1 MLAQQPVPP
10 YPPRTVFR
18 RRQLGPKA
26 APRIGPQTLLHL
38 KQPGTHR
45 IGMHVVAGR
54 AQVFDAYFAGIAQ
67 NAVGNRCPGQARN
80 RTFYG
85 LIPL

>member
-1 MLAQQPVPP
+1 
-10 YPPRTVFR
+10 
-18 RRQLGPKA
+18 
-26 APRIGPQTLLHL
+26 
-38 KQPGTHR
+38 
-45 IGMHVVAGR
+45 MHVVAGR

-67 NAVGNRCPGQARN
+67 NAVGNRCPDQARN